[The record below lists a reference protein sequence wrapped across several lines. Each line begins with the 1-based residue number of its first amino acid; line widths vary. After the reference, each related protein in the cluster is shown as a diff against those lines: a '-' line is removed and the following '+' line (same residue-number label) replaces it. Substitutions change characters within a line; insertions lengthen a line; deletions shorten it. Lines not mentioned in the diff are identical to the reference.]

1 MNKNSRNVVIA
12 IVVIVVIIVIGAIV
26 WSGKGSS
33 GQSAPI
39 GVQNPLGTAAGNSTT
54 PLPASETTKVSSSL
68 SQYQNAELG
77 ISLKYPSTW
86 EREETDSGVQFI
98 MPIDQ
103 TQVSTVAKLEADV
116 TVSSGKC
123 AFPPVTTV
131 SDRETVAV
139 GTMSLDMISMS
150 NSVQGRSYF
159 NRMYSYQN
167 GGTCVLFAFSYIAL
181 SPDDKGLTGSN
192 LTQAQNNNKAIQS
205 TADTDFTSMVKTFAL
220 VAPPAGE
227 SETQASPAK

>member
-1 MNKNSRNVVIA
+1 MNKNSRNVIIA
-12 IVVIVVIIVIGAIV
+12 IIAVVVIVVIFMIVR
-26 WSGKGSS
+26 SGGPSNN
-33 GQSAPI
+33 QSAGP
-39 GVQNPLGTAAGNSTT
+39 GVQNPLGTASGDSAAV
-54 PLPASETTKVSSSL
+54 LPVSETTKVSGAF

-77 ISLKYPSTW
+77 ISLKYPNTW
-86 EREETDSGVQFI
+86 EKEETDSGVQFI

-116 TVSSGKC
+116 TASSGKC

-131 SDRETVAV
+131 SDRSTVAV
-139 GTMSLDMISMS
+139 GTLSFNMISMS

-167 GGTCVLFAFSYIAL
+167 GSVCYLFAFSYISL

-205 TADTDFTSMVKTFAL
+205 TADADFTTMVKTFAL
-220 VAPPAGE
+220 VAPPAGKD
-227 SETQASPAK
+227 ETQASPVK